1 MYAVSVINLIL
12 HEGNN
17 VKAFLEKIF
26 CSMIIL
32 EVLLQICNLQIDYK
46 LIQPFSKSVHIQ

>member
-1 MYAVSVINLIL
+1 MYAVSAINLIL

-32 EVLLQICNLQIDYK
+32 EVLLQICNLQIDHK